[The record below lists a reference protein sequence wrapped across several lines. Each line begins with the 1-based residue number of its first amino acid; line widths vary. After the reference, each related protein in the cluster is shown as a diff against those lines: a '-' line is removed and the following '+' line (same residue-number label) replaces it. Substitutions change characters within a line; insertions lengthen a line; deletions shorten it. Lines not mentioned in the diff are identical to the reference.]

1 MAQSHD
7 SHMTQSQPL
16 QSRDSHI
23 TQFAPL
29 PTPPMSHC
37 GPVQHYPSAV
47 PEPLLQGKTVLGPS
61 RSNPGSGMKHN
72 TSSGMR
78 QNPSSGMGQ
87 NPSSG
92 TRHNPSSGMKQGHS
106 SGMKQDFSSGTKQ
119 ALGSGMGSG
128 KEHNTFHVPGLS
140 TEERVAAYLASEGA
154 GGTEGESEGG
164 QGGGRGRRQGGKERG
179 MGAGKEGQ
187 GSKRTAIG
195 GDVRSE
201 KKRRRI

>member
-1 MAQSHD
+1 MTQSHD

-16 QSRDSHI
+16 QSRDSHMA
-23 TQFAPL
+23 QFAPL

-47 PEPLLQGKTVLGPS
+47 PEPLLRGKKVPEPN
-61 RSNPGSGMKHN
+61 RSNPGSGMRH
-72 TSSGMR
+72 
-78 QNPSSGMGQ
+78 NPSSGMGQ

-92 TRHNPSSGMKQGHS
+92 MGQNPSYGTRHNPSSRKKQGHG
-106 SGMKQDFSSGTKQ
+106 SGIRQDLGLGTKQYFSSGTKQ
-119 ALGSGMGSG
+119 ALGSGMGSS
-128 KEHNTFHVPGLS
+128 KEHNTFLVPGLS
-140 TEERVAAYLASEGA
+140 AEERVAAYLASEGA

-164 QGGGRGRRQGGKERG
+164 KERG
-179 MGAGKEGQ
+179 VGAGKEGQ
-187 GSKRTAIG
+187 GSKRTAVG